1 MGKELQ
7 EQKINIK
14 SDEITEILGTPP
26 RWIVRWGITI
36 VFAVIAIIFIGSIFF
51 RYPDTVMAP
60 VVITAENPPSVV
72 VARATGKPA
81 AIFVSDGQQ
90 VSKGDT
96 LGVIENPANH
106 KHIFQLSQFISTFSI
121 ADSVNP
127 IHLPQNLVLG
137 EVQSTYNAFSR
148 AITDYQIFSKQRFHQ
163 QKIEALQREL
173 KQYGVYSQRLENQ
186 RNLTLKDIELT
197 QKQFNR
203 DSALFATGVIAAV
216 DFEKSQ
222 AALLSKLQALEG
234 AQLNISNTAITMER
248 LRQSLVDT
256 RLEYESQ
263 RKRLTEEISST
274 YSQLVTAL
282 ASWEKS
288 YLLIAMS
295 TGKLTFMSIW
305 SDLQE
310 VTTGIPLFAITPESI
325 GEVQA
330 RLVIPFAGAGKVKP
344 GQRVNIKLEGYSFME
359 FGMVE
364 GFIRSVSSGYTEQGY
379 PAVAELP
386 GGTTTS
392 YGVAIQFD
400 RELQGMAEITTE
412 DLSLLQRLF
421 SPLKHLY
428 KSRVQKNSSP
438 S

>member
-1 MGKELQ
+1 ME
-7 EQKINIK
+7 EKINIK

-36 VFAVIAIIFIGSIFF
+36 VFVVIAIIFVGSIFF

-81 AIFVSDGQQ
+81 AIFVTDGQQ

-106 KHIFQLSQFISTFSI
+106 NHIFQLSQFISTFST
-121 ADSVNP
+121 ADSLNP
-127 IHLPQNLVLG
+127 SHLPQNLILG

-148 AITDYQIFSKQRFHQ
+148 AIADYQIFSKQRYHH

-173 KQYGVYSQRLENQ
+173 KQYKVYSQRLKNQ

-197 QKQFNR
+197 KKQFNR
-203 DSALFATGVIAAV
+203 DSALFASGVIAAV

-222 AALLSKLQALEG
+222 AAMLAKLQALEG
-234 AQLNISNTAITMER
+234 AQLSISNTAITMER
-248 LRQSLVDT
+248 LRQSVVDT

-263 RKRLTEEISST
+263 RKRLSEDISST

-282 ASWEKS
+282 ASWEKN
-288 YLLIAMS
+288 YLLVSTS
-295 TGKLTFMSIW
+295 TGRLTFMSIW

-310 VTTGIPLFAITPESI
+310 VTAGVSLFAITPETI

-344 GQRVNIKLEGYSFME
+344 GQRVNIKLDGYSYME

-364 GFIRSVSSGYTEQGY
+364 GFIRSVSSGYTDKGY
-379 PAVAELP
+379 PALAELP
-386 GGTTTS
+386 NGITTS

-400 RELQGMAEITTE
+400 RELQGIAEITTE

-428 KSRVQKNSSP
+428 KSRVK
-438 S
+438 

>member
-1 MGKELQ
+1 ME
-7 EQKINIK
+7 EKINIK

-36 VFAVIAIIFIGSIFF
+36 VFVVIAIIFVGSIFF

-81 AIFVSDGQQ
+81 AIFVTDGQQ

-106 KHIFQLSQFISTFSI
+106 NHIFQLSQFTSTFST
-121 ADSVNP
+121 ADSLNP
-127 IHLPQNLVLG
+127 SHLPQNLILG

-148 AITDYQIFSKQRFHQ
+148 AIADYQIFSKQRYHH

-173 KQYGVYSQRLENQ
+173 KQYKVYSQRLKNQ

-197 QKQFNR
+197 KKQFNR
-203 DSALFATGVIAAV
+203 DSALFASGVIAAV

-222 AALLSKLQALEG
+222 AAMLAKLQALEG
-234 AQLNISNTAITMER
+234 AQLSISNTAITMER
-248 LRQSLVDT
+248 LLQSITDT
-256 RLEYESQ
+256 RLECESQ
-263 RKRLTEEISST
+263 RKRLSEDISST

-282 ASWEKS
+282 ASWEKN
-288 YLLIAMS
+288 YLLVSTS
-295 TGKLTFMSIW
+295 TGRLTFMSIW

-310 VTTGIPLFAITPESI
+310 VTAGVSLFAITPETI

-344 GQRVNIKLEGYSFME
+344 GQRVNIKLDGYSYME

-364 GFIRSVSSGYTEQGY
+364 GFIRSVSSGYTDKGY
-379 PAVAELP
+379 PALAELP
-386 GGTTTS
+386 NGITTS

-400 RELQGMAEITTE
+400 RELQGIAEITTE
-412 DLSLLQRLF
+412 DLSLLHRLF

-428 KSRVQKNSSP
+428 KSRVK
-438 S
+438 

>member
-1 MGKELQ
+1 MKENL
-7 EQKINIK
+7 NIK

-36 VFAVIAIIFIGSIFF
+36 VFAVIATIFIGSIFF

-81 AIFVSDGQQ
+81 AIFVTDGQQ

-96 LGVIENPANH
+96 LGVIENPANYS
-106 KHIFQLSQFISTFSI
+106 HIFQLSRFVTTFSI
-121 ADSVNP
+121 SDILQQIN
-127 IHLPQNLVLG
+127 LPGNLVLG
-137 EVQSTYNAFSR
+137 DVQSYYNTFSR
-148 AITDYQIFSKQRFHQ
+148 ANNDYQIFSKQRFHH

-173 KQYGVYSQRLENQ
+173 GQYEVYSQRLENQ
-186 RNLTLKDIELT
+186 RALTLRDIELT
-197 QKQFNR
+197 QKQFSR
-203 DSALFATGVIAAV
+203 DSLLFAGGVIAAI

-222 AALLSKLQALEG
+222 AAMLAKLQALEG
-234 AQLNISNTAITMER
+234 AQLSISNTAITMER
-248 LRQSLVDT
+248 LKQSIADT

-263 RKRLTEEISST
+263 QKRLTEDISSNH
-274 YSQLVTAL
+274 SQLVTAL
-282 ASWEKS
+282 ASWEKN
-288 YLLIAMS
+288 YLLISTS

-310 VTTGIPLFAITPESI
+310 VTTGTPLFAITPESI

-344 GQRVNIKLEGYSFME
+344 GQRVNIKLDGYSYME

-364 GFIRSVSSGYTEQGY
+364 GVIRSISSGYNETGY
-379 PAVAELP
+379 PALAELP
-386 GGTTTS
+386 NGSTTS
-392 YGVAIQFD
+392 YGIRIQFD
-400 RELQGMAEITTE
+400 RELQGVAEITTE

-428 KSRVQKNSSP
+428 KSRVE
-438 S
+438 

>member
-1 MGKELQ
+1 MEKELQ

-51 RYPDTVMAP
+51 RYPDTVKAP

-72 VARATGKPA
+72 VARATGKPV
-81 AIFVSDGQQ
+81 AIFVTDGQQ
-90 VSKGDT
+90 VAKGDT

-106 KHIFQLSQFISTFSI
+106 NHIFKLSKFIVTFSI
-121 ADSVNP
+121 ADCLIPNYS
-127 IHLPQNLVLG
+127 PQNLVLG
-137 EVQSTYNAFSR
+137 DVQSPYNAFSR
-148 AITDYQIFSKQRFHQ
+148 AINDYQIFSKQRFHQ

-173 KQYGVYSQRLENQ
+173 KQYEVYSQRLVNQ
-186 RNLTLKDIELT
+186 RNLIGKDIELT
-197 QKQFNR
+197 QRQFNR
-203 DSALFATGVIAAV
+203 DSALFASGVIAAV

-222 AALLSKLQALEG
+222 AALLSKHQALEG

-248 LRQSLVDT
+248 LRQAVVDT

-263 RKRLTEEISST
+263 RKRLTEDISSAHA
-274 YSQLVTAL
+274 QLVSAL
-282 ASWEKS
+282 ASWEKN
-288 YLLIAMS
+288 YLLIAGS

-344 GQRVNIKLEGYSFME
+344 GQRVNIKLDGYSYME

-364 GFIRSVSSGYTEQGY
+364 GFIRSVSSGYTDQGY

-386 GGTTTS
+386 NGTTTS
-392 YGVAIQFD
+392 YGVAIQFE
-400 RELQGMAEITTE
+400 RELQGMADITTE

-428 KSRVQKNSSP
+428 KSRVKGERN
-438 S
+438 